1 MTLTKGSLDFTCVKK
16 VVNLKAVSGDIQ
28 FKTLLH
34 NKGIAL
40 EFVVTICRETF
51 YVRKSLHGI
60 LQKHGIPELKDS
72 SFCMQI
78 MPLTLVDPDPRLLF

>member
-40 EFVVTICRETF
+40 EFVVCSNYMQRD
-51 YVRKSLHGI
+51 I
-60 LQKHGIPELKDS
+60 L
-72 SFCMQI
+72 C
-78 MPLTLVDPDPRLLF
+78 